1 MAEQA
6 QTLEQWL
13 AFLTAAE
20 IPVLR
25 HTAREIERLKQH
37 EEDLGARAVAN
48 VVVQD
53 PLMTVKLL
61 RYLQDHKHSSQLRDL
76 VQVEQAI
83 MMIGLDNFFD
93 NVPHTPVVEDVLQDH
108 LDALVR
114 LLRSVRQAQRAA
126 RYAFDWALLLH
137 DLHAEEVHIA
147 ALLCYLGEMLMWISN
162 PEPMLKIRHMQE
174 ADRTLRS
181 AAVQEEVLGFK
192 GMDLQRALTV
202 GWHLPQLLQ
211 DMMDPAQAEHP
222 RVKNVMLAVNLVRHS
237 ANGWE
242 DAALPDDY
250 RDIGELLRMK
260 PEDVQTMV
268 MPKGDAPAGNA

>member
-1 MAEQA
+1 
-6 QTLEQWL
+6 LEQWL

-25 HTAREIERLKQH
+25 HTARAIERLKQH

-61 RYLQDHKHSSQLRDL
+61 RYLQDHKHSSQLRDM

-93 NVPHTPVVEDVLQDH
+93 NVPHTPVVEDVLQHH

-126 RYAFDWALLLH
+126 RYAFDWAILLH

-147 ALLCYLGEMLMWISN
+147 ALLCYLGEMLMWIFN
-162 PEPMLKIRHMQE
+162 PEPM
-174 ADRTLRS
+174 
-181 AAVQEEVLGFK
+181 
-192 GMDLQRALTV
+192 
-202 GWHLPQLLQ
+202 
-211 DMMDPAQAEHP
+211 
-222 RVKNVMLAVNLVRHS
+222 
-237 ANGWE
+237 
-242 DAALPDDY
+242 
-250 RDIGELLRMK
+250 
-260 PEDVQTMV
+260 
-268 MPKGDAPAGNA
+268 

>member
-1 MAEQA
+1 MAGQP

-25 HTAREIERLKQH
+25 HTAREIERLKER

-48 VVVQD
+48 VVAQD

-61 RYLQDHKHSSQLRDL
+61 RYLQNHKHSSQLRDL

-83 MMIGLDNFFD
+83 MMLGLNTFFD
-93 NVPHTPVVEDVLQDH
+93 NVPHTPVVEDVLHDH

-126 RYAFDWALLLH
+126 HYAFDWALLLH

-147 ALLCYLGEMLMWISN
+147 ALLCYLDEMLMWTFN
-162 PEPMLKIRHMQE
+162 PEPMLKIRQIQD
-174 ADRTLRS
+174 ADKTLRS
-181 AAVQEEVLGFK
+181 VAVQEDVLGFK
-192 GMDLQRALTV
+192 RMDLQRELTIA
-202 GWHLPQLLQ
+202 WHLPQLLQ

-222 RVKNVMLAVNLVRHS
+222 RVKNVILAINLARHS
-237 ANGWE
+237 ANSWE

-250 RDIGELLRMK
+250 KDIGLLLRMK
-260 PEDVQTMV
+260 PEDVRAMV
-268 MPKGDAPAGNA
+268 MPREDAPAGNA